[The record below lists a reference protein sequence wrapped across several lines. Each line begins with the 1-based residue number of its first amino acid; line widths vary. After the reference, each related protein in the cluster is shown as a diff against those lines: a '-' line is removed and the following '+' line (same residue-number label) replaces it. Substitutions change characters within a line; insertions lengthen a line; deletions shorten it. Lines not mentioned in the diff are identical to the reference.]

1 MFQNII
7 EIIKMPVT
15 TIIEQ
20 SKKEDLKKGAIKGL
34 ILSAIVS
41 LISIISTF
49 FSIIKSVTKDSFWYG
64 ERTSSEVWEL
74 RWEKIEDAKL
84 FSSFFKQILVYVIV
98 IAIVALILYIIAKL
112 LKSQKDYS
120 ETLSMTNS
128 IFILFGIG
136 MLVNIILS
144 LIYAPLGIIVT
155 LMINIY
161 AILSL
166 IHAFKESLDTVDV
179 NQLVLVSTG
188 VIIATVTIVAILL
201 MIVCDISF
209 KDLSSVTSLMS
220 SLSSSSSDVSSL
232 LDF

>member
-1 MFQNII
+1 
-7 EIIKMPVT
+7 
-15 TIIEQ
+15 
-20 SKKEDLKKGAIKGL
+20 
-34 ILSAIVS
+34 
-41 LISIISTF
+41 
-49 FSIIKSVTKDSFWYG
+49 
-64 ERTSSEVWEL
+64 
-74 RWEKIEDAKL
+74 
-84 FSSFFKQILVYVIV
+84 
-98 IAIVALILYIIAKL
+98 
-112 LKSQKDYS
+112 
-120 ETLSMTNS
+120 MTNS

-155 LMINIY
+155 LMINV
-161 AILSL
+161 ILSL

>member
-1 MFQNII
+1 
-7 EIIKMPVT
+7 
-15 TIIEQ
+15 
-20 SKKEDLKKGAIKGL
+20 
-34 ILSAIVS
+34 
-41 LISIISTF
+41 
-49 FSIIKSVTKDSFWYG
+49 
-64 ERTSSEVWEL
+64 
-74 RWEKIEDAKL
+74 
-84 FSSFFKQILVYVIV
+84 
-98 IAIVALILYIIAKL
+98 
-112 LKSQKDYS
+112 
-120 ETLSMTNS
+120 MTNS

-161 AILSL
+161 AILSS

-201 MIVCDISF
+201 MILCDISF

-232 LDF
+232 LDFQTKN

>member
-1 MFQNII
+1 
-7 EIIKMPVT
+7 
-15 TIIEQ
+15 
-20 SKKEDLKKGAIKGL
+20 
-34 ILSAIVS
+34 
-41 LISIISTF
+41 
-49 FSIIKSVTKDSFWYG
+49 
-64 ERTSSEVWEL
+64 
-74 RWEKIEDAKL
+74 
-84 FSSFFKQILVYVIV
+84 
-98 IAIVALILYIIAKL
+98 
-112 LKSQKDYS
+112 
-120 ETLSMTNS
+120 MTNS

-161 AILSL
+161 AILSS

-188 VIIATVTIVAILL
+188 VIIATVTIVTILL
-201 MIVCDISF
+201 MILCDISF

-232 LDF
+232 LDFQTKNQKISSLSFCWIFFVDISLEIIYNTKGGRLWNKEQKQTK

>member
-20 SKKEDLKKGAIKGL
+20 SKKEDIKKGAIKGL
-34 ILSAIVS
+34 ILSAILS

-49 FSIIKSVTKDSFWYG
+49 FNIIKSVTKDSFWFG

-74 RWEKIEDAKL
+74 RWKKIEDAKL
-84 FSSFFKQILVYVIV
+84 FSGFFKQILVYAIV
-98 IAIVALILYIIAKL
+98 IAIIALILYIIAKL
-112 LKSQKDYS
+112 LKSQKEYS

-136 MLVNIILS
+136 MLVNVILG

-188 VIIATVTIVAILL
+188 VIIATITIAAILL

-209 KDLSSVTSLMS
+209 KDLSSVTNLMS